1 MARTRRRPKQPG
13 ADDENRRNLRELVVF
28 LTDGAAFRLGLAI
41 YDVPWTREE
50 CLDRLTIELK
60 DGPVC
65 LLRLDLSHE
74 AGETM
79 LLRRLEGFLRASDVP
94 AGKSP
99 AVMVTGL
106 EATIDFRPMPGTLFV
121 EGGQL
126 LRNANMHRDAF
137 TERCPV
143 PVVLW
148 LNGAGATA
156 LAQTAPDLMQ
166 WCTGIFRF
174 VGNDNARSVLEK
186 GLLSSPP
193 SENDRSDREKTRQRI
208 GLLRDLLLE
217 LENKS
222 QEDPGSMAREAA
234 LHYEL
239 GQEFLRL
246 AEHESAKHH
255 FQTALRLARQT
266 ADRSLEGRCLGAL
279 GTVEAALGDLDQ
291 AKALFEQSLSLA
303 ERLGNRGG
311 MSASLSNLGVVH
323 AQLGD
328 PDRALDYFR
337 RDLEITSQTGDRRG
351 VEQALSNIGAHLA
364 RLKRHDEALPI
375 LEQALV
381 IARGLNDLP
390 AIGLNLNNLG
400 PIYVLRGDA
409 SRGLGCLEESLEV
422 ARKLGNR
429 SLESRALNNQGWVR
443 FQLGQ
448 TDQAIEML
456 ERGARIAR
464 EIGEPELVES
474 TERNLRLAREPEP
487 KGLSVTR
494 A

>member
-1 MARTRRRPKQPG
+1 MARTRRRPKPSG

-50 CLDRLTIELK
+50 CLDRLEVELK
-60 DGPVC
+60 DGPVR

-126 LRNANMHRDAF
+126 LRNANMLRDAF

-166 WCTGIFRF
+166 WCTGVFQF
-174 VGNDNARSVLEK
+174 AGGDSARKDLEK
-186 GLLSSPP
+186 GLLSSPL
-193 SENDRSDREKTRQRI
+193 SETERGYREVKRERI
-208 GLLRDLLLE
+208 ALLQDLLLE
-217 LENKS
+217 LERS
-222 QEDPGSMAREAA
+222 PQADSGSISRRAA

-239 GQEFLRL
+239 GQVFRALSD
-246 AEHESAKHH
+246 ATAAKHH
-255 FQTALRLARQT
+255 FQVALNLARQST
-266 ADRSLEGRCLGAL
+266 DRDLEGCCLVGL
-279 GTVEAALGDLDQ
+279 GSVELASGHVGQ
-291 AKALFEQSLSLA
+291 AIALFEQSLELA
-303 ERLGNRGG
+303 QLVGHRGG
-311 MSASLSNLGVVH
+311 MSASLGNLGV
-323 AQLGD
+323 AYARRGEL
-328 PDRALDYFR
+328 DRALDFFR
-337 RDLEITSQTGDRRG
+337 RDYEVSSQVGNLRSVGQT
-351 VEQALSNIGAHLA
+351 LNNIGALLA
-364 RLKRHDEALPI
+364 RLKRHDESIPI
-375 LEQALV
+375 LEQGLE
-381 IARGLNDLP
+381 IARELNDLP
-390 AIGLNLNNLG
+390 SIGTDLNNLG
-400 PIYVLRGDA
+400 PIYILRGDTIK
-409 SRGLGCLEESLEV
+409 GLAYLEESLAV

-429 SLESRALNNQGWVR
+429 SLESRALNNQGWFR
-443 FQLGQ
+443 AQLGQ
-448 TDQAIEML
+448 PEQAIKML
-456 ERGARIAR
+456 ERAVRIAR
-464 EIGEPELVES
+464 EIQEPELIES
-474 TERNLRLAREPEP
+474 AERNLRLAKESDSKRLE
-487 KGLSVTR
+487 STR
-494 A
+494 P